1 MNQPNDEK
9 TIHSSPTFTARA
21 AVAALLDAESRSD
34 AAANG
39 NPDFF
44 LSTSHQRRIAS
55 VTSIVTSFI
64 TSHKGCY
71 VNHRQN
77 RSRPFTVVKLAG
89 VTWPAKKTRTQAQQD
104 FYEPL
109 EQLGVKPIHSAN
121 TNSYLFRIY

>member
-1 MNQPNDEK
+1 MTQPNDEK
-9 TIHSSPTFTARA
+9 TIHASPTTDWQSAIAAR
-21 AVAALLDAESRSD
+21 LDAENRSD
-34 AAANG
+34 TAANE

-44 LSTSHQRRIAS
+44 LSTNHQRRIGS

-71 VNHRQN
+71 VTHRQN
-77 RSRPFTVVKLAG
+77 RSRPFTTVKLAG
-89 VTWPAKKTRTQAQQD
+89 VRWPAKKTRAQSQQE

-109 EQLGVKPIHSAN
+109 EQLGVTPIHSAN